1 MPQYTSYNITYYLRF
16 SPMDPTEKQ
25 TRQWGA
31 ARLELR
37 PDQAALFDRAL
48 RMYEEK
54 ASFADIHQ
62 LGLDRDSAIWWN
74 DAGRRLTGLQ
84 VVRSPLYAA
93 VKDMTRQRAVEAGF
107 LRDDSAVPT
116 SEKPRLE
123 DFLHDPAKS

>member
-1 MPQYTSYNITYYLRF
+1 
-16 SPMDPTEKQ
+16 MDPTEKQ

-37 PDQAALFDRAL
+37 PDQAALFDQAL

-62 LGLDRDSAIWWN
+62 LVLDRDSAIWR
-74 DAGRRLTGLQ
+74 DEVGRRLTGLQ
-84 VVRSPLYAA
+84 VVRLPLYAA
-93 VKDMTRQRAVEAGF
+93 VKDMTRRRAVEAGF
-107 LRDDSAVPT
+107 LRDDFATPT
-116 SEKPRLE
+116 AEKPRLE